1 MDNLVCPKCG
11 QKHLRIH
18 STLVND
24 KIGYSW
30 ECYWC
35 NYSEG
40 EYKTITEAKEDYNAK
55 YGGIKTVMCEA
66 KDYYINKNREEAITA
81 LLESVGEDPKRE
93 GLAETPRRV
102 AKMYDEIFG
111 GYKIAP
117 EQLLKTT
124 FEDDAGIEK
133 AEEGQ
138 LNYDQ
143 GMVIVRDIAFYSHC
157 EHHMVPF
164 FGKVHVGYIPGQKV
178 VGLSKIARVVD
189 AYARR
194 LQIQERMTKQIAD
207 LIWNELQPQ
216 GVIVVVEAEHLCMKM
231 RGVKNPCADTVTSAV
246 RGAFQELPTRMEFL
260 QLMRRE
266 K

>member
-1 MDNLVCPKCG
+1 MDET
-11 QKHLRIH
+11 H
-18 STLVND
+18 D
-24 KIGYSW
+24 F
-30 ECYWC
+30 
-35 NYSEG
+35 
-40 EYKTITEAKEDYNAK
+40 YNRRK
-55 YGGIKTVMCEA
+55 
-66 KDYYINKNREEAITA
+66 REEAVEA
-81 LLESVGEDPKRE
+81 LLESVGEDVTRE
-93 GLAETPRRV
+93 GLVETPHRV

-111 GYKIAP
+111 GYKVDP
-117 EQLLKTT
+117 EELLAKTFT
-124 FEDDAGIEK
+124 EDAGIEEQK
-133 AEEGQ
+133 EGK

-164 FGKVHVGYIPGQKV
+164 FGKVHVGYIPGKKV

-189 AYARR
+189 AFARR

-207 LIWNELQPQ
+207 VIDKVLEPQ
-216 GVIVVVEAEHLCMKM
+216 GVIVVIEAEHLCMKM